1 MFFKCSFQ
9 VGGVKSFDILFTLQ
23 KEYVK
28 FLKRCFRSKI
38 DQKYRP
44 YLQRYLNIYQALLY
58 IKWNLPILTITN
70 PNGFKIGPS
79 TTVIRGVSKVSW
91 TLNNPVLLH
100 QLFLAKSQA
109 KYLHHFR
116 ASASNQLTPS
126 CRWGQDWKSSWIPH
140 QSLSTYVF
148 TDFDIRKNLDI
159 M

>member
-1 MFFKCSFQ
+1 ML
-9 VGGVKSFDILFTLQ
+9 VGFVWCVIVLDKWSSTPLSMTYIFDPFVEHTKSQDISWQ
-23 KEYVK
+23 SGNWK
-28 FLKRCFRSKI
+28 
-38 DQKYRP
+38 
-44 YLQRYLNIYQALLY
+44 LLH
-58 IKWNLPILTITN
+58 IKWNLPTSTITN

-100 QLFLAKSQA
+100 QLFFAKSQA
-109 KYLHHFR
+109 KYLHPFR